1 MPTLVAAYTHCPLC
15 GSPDYDYTSA
25 STGGT
30 RQCRACGHRDFNNPV
45 TAVAAIILDP
55 HQRILLIRRAKDPAR
70 GLLALPG
77 GFVDA
82 GESLEQA
89 LHREIAEEI
98 GLVLSDLRYLSSHPN
113 LYTYAGLTR
122 PVCDVFFQAHAVSFD
137 VVLQHSEV
145 TDWQLRP
152 LAELD
157 PAELAFDSM
166 RHAVATL
173 RATLGQARLG

>member
-1 MPTLVAAYTHCPLC
+1 MKPLVAAYTHCPLC
-15 GSPDYDYTSA
+15 GSTDYEHA
-25 STGGT
+25 PAETGGT
-30 RQCRACGHRDFNNPV
+30 RHCRACGHRDFNNPV
-45 TAVAAIILDP
+45 TAVAALILDP
-55 HQRILLIRRAKDPAR
+55 QQSLLLIRRAKDPAR

-89 LHREIAEEI
+89 VHREVAEEI
-98 GLVLSDLRYLSSHPN
+98 GLTLTGLRYLTSYPN
-113 LYTYAGLTR
+113 PYTYAGLTR
-122 PVCDVFFQAHAVSFD
+122 PVCDVFFQAHAASFD

-152 LAELD
+152 LAALD

-166 RHAVATL
+166 RHAVAIL
-173 RATLGQARLG
+173 RASLEPKHQT

>member
-1 MPTLVAAYTHCPLC
+1 MQSLVAAYTHCPLC
-15 GSPDYDYTSA
+15 GSPDYDHAPAT
-25 STGGT
+25 TGGT
-30 RQCRACGHRDFNNPV
+30 RHCRACGHRDFNNPV
-45 TAVAAIILDP
+45 AAVAALILDP
-55 HQRILLIRRAKDPAR
+55 QQRILLIRRAKDPAR

-77 GFVDA
+77 GFVDP

-89 LHREIAEEI
+89 VQREVAEEI
-98 GLVLSDLRYLSSHPN
+98 GLAITGLRYLTSHPN
-113 LYTYAGLTR
+113 PYAYAGLIR
-122 PVCDVFFQAHAVSFD
+122 PVCDVFFQAHAASFE

-166 RHAVATL
+166 RHAVAIL
-173 RATLGQARLG
+173 RDALGQARQD